1 MGWPLSP
8 FIGPLEPTV
17 IPVPV
22 GATHMSLAGIGATAL
37 VRDIARQ
44 KPLFLSAD
52 SQNVYYRWTQESTGA
67 TGSSS
72 ATSGSGPTAQ
82 VAILHSGQRP
92 NMPEAAPQGTT
103 GIVVFAPGGATFL
116 RIYPS
121 D

>member
-1 MGWPLSP
+1 M
-8 FIGPLEPTV
+8 

-22 GATHMSLAGIGATAL
+22 GATHMSLAGLGATAL
-37 VRDIARQ
+37 VQAIAAR
-44 KPLFLSAD
+44 KPLFLTAD
-52 SQNVYYRWTQESTGA
+52 SQNIYYRWTPDSSGA

-72 ATSGSGPTAQ
+72 ATSGSGPSAQ

-92 NMPEAAPQGTT
+92 NMPEMAPMGTT
-103 GIVVFAPGGATFL
+103 GIVVFAPSGATFL